1 MIIDCSVNHT
11 KKPILCEQRLAFLCS
26 KAVMVIDREEN
37 KMILGFKVAYNEP
50 KAVDNKKKR
59 LE

>member
-1 MIIDCSVNHT
+1 MIPGFKVAYNE
-11 KKPILCEQRLAFLCS
+11 P
-26 KAVMVIDREEN
+26 KAV
-37 KMILGFKVAYNEP
+37 GFKVAYNEP